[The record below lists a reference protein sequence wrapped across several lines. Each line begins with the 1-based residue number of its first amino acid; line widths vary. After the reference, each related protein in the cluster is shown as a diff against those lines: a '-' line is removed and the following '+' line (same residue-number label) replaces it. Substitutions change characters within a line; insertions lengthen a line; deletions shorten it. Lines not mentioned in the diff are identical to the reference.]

1 MDDFP
6 GWERF
11 EFSSDELLAT
21 ISSEYGRMLMASNKG
36 DKTTISKAAANI
48 AFLAAKMDEH
58 FGVKDNPVETPSETA
73 KLFTRVEDK
82 EL

>member
-36 DKTTISKAAANI
+36 DKATISKAAAAI
-48 AFLAAKMDEH
+48 AFLAAKMDEY
-58 FGVKDNPVETPSETA
+58 FGVKDSLEIPAEPT

-82 EL
+82 DL